1 MKNLVRELRTHTGMT
16 QEDLG
21 RKLGVSRQ
29 TIISI
34 EGGRYDPSL
43 TLALMLARELGS
55 TVEKLFLLPETTLEE
70 EK

>member
-1 MKNLVRELRTHTGMT
+1 MKNLVRRLRTEAGMT

-21 RKLGVSRQ
+21 RRLGVSRQ

-43 TLALMLARELGS
+43 TLALKLARELGT
-55 TVEKLFLLPETTLEE
+55 TVETLFTLPDGGMEE
-70 EK
+70 